1 VTGAPV
7 RVHDLVPRIADPNGL
22 LGLDDEGRMATFLSM
37 PLRAGGRVVG
47 CLALSSATKNAF
59 GEASL
64 NTLRLVEQPAAVVIS
79 NARLAGHIVS
89 A

>member
-1 VTGAPV
+1 VS
-7 RVHDLVPRIADPNGL
+7 DKNGL
-22 LGLDDEGRMATFLSM
+22 LGLDDEGRMSTFLSM

-79 NARLAGHIVS
+79 NARLLGNHSPA
-89 A
+89 